1 MSIFNK
7 FVIRV
12 LTVFL
17 SIVLAYFGIQFYENY
32 TYSSN
37 LNSFL
42 EDASVVSALHYESS
56 EQFSTLLDFDEI
68 NREQFESTLNSIVSN
83 AQEAYN
89 LVSNVE
95 KNFSSKEKDL
105 LEISVTSW
113 LKGLETFQ
121 VSMITLIDS
130 KYSQEIEESIADS
143 IVDLSIGDKAY
154 SDFLNIILEKGE
166 AENIFL
172 PEFYSI
178 EYTEL
183 ESSAYRFADTIVER
197 ARQSSTGLFLRKD
210 LAVTG
215 MEFLPSPITLTE
227 EGHNVLLNEPV
238 AIQVVVANE
247 GNVEEFE
254 VILLILVS
262 DEYGESIYEKRAKI
276 NSIKSLE
283 SRSYFTDPIDIEPGV
298 LHEWF
303 IKIEEIE
310 NEEELDDNLFTVT
323 GFIPPE
329 GWLNVR
335 FANTK
340 DQSWYI

>member
-1 MSIFNK
+1 MKNINK
-7 FVIRV
+7 FFIRIATVILSV
-12 LTVFL
+12 LL
-17 SIVLAYFGIQFYENY
+17 GIFGIQFYENY
-32 TYSSN
+32 IYSAN

-42 EDASVVSALHYESS
+42 EDAAVVSNLHKQAS
-56 EQFSTLLDFDEI
+56 QDFSIILDFDET
-68 NREQFESTLNSIVSN
+68 NREEFESILNQVVNN

-89 LVSNVE
+89 LVSNLE
-95 KNFSSKEKDL
+95 TSFSSKERDL

-113 LKGLETFQ
+113 LRGLETFQ

-130 KYSQEIEESIADS
+130 KYSQEIEESIAES
-143 IVDLSIGDKAY
+143 IVDLAIGDKAY
-154 SDFLNIILEKGE
+154 KDFIILISQKSEE
-166 AENIFL
+166 DNIFL
-172 PEFYSI
+172 PEFYPV

-183 ESSAYRFADTIVER
+183 ESGAYKFAEIIVQR

-210 LAVTG
+210 LAITG
-215 MEFLPSPITLTE
+215 MDFVPGRITLTE
-227 EGHNVLLNEPV
+227 DGHNVLLNEPT
-238 AIQVVVANE
+238 AIQVVIANE

-254 VILLILVS
+254 IVILILVS

-276 NSIKSLE
+276 NSIKPLE

-329 GWLNVR
+329 G
-335 FANTK
+335 
-340 DQSWYI
+340 

>member
-1 MSIFNK
+1 MKNFNK
-7 FVIRV
+7 FFRRFMTVILSV
-12 LTVFL
+12 LL
-17 SIVLAYFGIQFYENY
+17 GIFGIQFYENY

-42 EDASVVSALHYESS
+42 EDAAIASNLHKQASENFSS
-56 EQFSTLLDFDEI
+56 ILDFDEI
-68 NREQFESTLNSIVSN
+68 NREEFESTLNQVVNN

-89 LVSNVE
+89 LVFNLETS
-95 KNFSSKEKDL
+95 FSSKERDL

-130 KYSQEIEESIADS
+130 KYSQEIDESIAES
-143 IVDLSIGDKAY
+143 IVNLAIGDKAY
-154 SDFLNIILEKGE
+154 KDFIILISEKSE

-172 PEFYSI
+172 PEFYPI

-183 ESSAYRFADTIVER
+183 ESGAYKFAEIIVQR

-210 LAVTG
+210 LAITG
-215 MEFLPSPITLTE
+215 VDFLPSRITLTDD
-227 EGHNVLLNEPV
+227 GHNVLLNEPT
-238 AIQVVVANE
+238 AIQVVIANE

-254 VILLILVS
+254 IVILILVS

-276 NSIKSLE
+276 NSIKPLE

-310 NEEELDDNLFTVT
+310 NEEELDDNLFTIT

-329 GWLNVR
+329 G
-335 FANTK
+335 
-340 DQSWYI
+340 

>member
-1 MSIFNK
+1 MRVFNK
-7 FVIRV
+7 FIGRSFI
-12 LTVFL
+12 VFL
-17 SIVLAYFGIQFYENY
+17 SIALSYFGIQFYEDFI
-32 TYSSN
+32 YSSN

-42 EDASVVSALHYESS
+42 EDASVVSELHRDSAQE
-56 EQFSTLLDFDEI
+56 FSTLLDFDEI
-68 NREQFESTLNSIVSN
+68 NRDQFENKLNNIVKN

-89 LVSNVE
+89 LVLNSE
-95 KNFSSKEKDL
+95 KSFSSKEKDL

-130 KYSQEIEESIADS
+130 KYTQDVEESIADS
-143 IVDLSIGDKAY
+143 IADLSIGDKAY
-154 SDFLNIILEKGE
+154 NDFLFIISEK
-166 AENIFL
+166 AEQDNIFL
-172 PEFYSI
+172 PELYSI

-197 ARQSSTGLFLRKD
+197 AKQSSTGLFLRKD
-210 LAVTG
+210 LAITG

-254 VILLILVS
+254 VIILILVS

-310 NEEELDDNLFTVT
+310 NEEELDDNLFTVS

-329 GWLNVR
+329 G
-335 FANTK
+335 
-340 DQSWYI
+340 

>member
-1 MSIFNK
+1 MNILNNFARRSITLILS
-7 FVIRV
+7 V
-12 LTVFL
+12 TVAF
-17 SIVLAYFGIQFYENY
+17 FGVQFYENY
-32 TYSSN
+32 TYSAN

-42 EDASVVSALHYESS
+42 EDAGIVSSLHKESS
-56 EQFSTLLDFDEI
+56 EEFSKLLDFDEI
-68 NREQFESTLNSIVSN
+68 NREQFESSLNKIVKN

-89 LVSNVE
+89 LLANI
-95 KNFSSKEKDL
+95 NQDFSSKEKDL

-154 SDFLNIILEKGE
+154 NDFLYLILEKGE
-166 AENIFL
+166 SDNIFL
-172 PEFYSI
+172 PELYSI

-210 LAVTG
+210 LAITG
-215 MEFLPSPITLTE
+215 LEFLPSPITLTE
-227 EGHNVLLNEPV
+227 EGHSVLLNEPV
-238 AIQVVVANE
+238 AVQVVVANE

-254 VILLILVS
+254 VIILILVS

-310 NEEELDDNLFTVT
+310 NEEELDDNLFKTT

-329 GWLNVR
+329 G
-335 FANTK
+335 
-340 DQSWYI
+340 

>member
-1 MSIFNK
+1 MNILNNFARRSITLILS
-7 FVIRV
+7 V
-12 LTVFL
+12 TVAF
-17 SIVLAYFGIQFYENY
+17 FGVQFYENY
-32 TYSSN
+32 TYSAN

-42 EDASVVSALHYESS
+42 EDAGIVSSLHKESS
-56 EQFSTLLDFDEI
+56 EEFSKLLDFDEI
-68 NREQFESTLNSIVSN
+68 NREQFESSLNKIVKN

-89 LVSNVE
+89 LLANI
-95 KNFSSKEKDL
+95 NQDFSSKEKDL

-154 SDFLNIILEKGE
+154 NDFLYLILEKGE
-166 AENIFL
+166 SDNIFL
-172 PEFYSI
+172 PELYSI
-178 EYTEL
+178 EYNEL

-210 LAVTG
+210 LAITG
-215 MEFLPSPITLTE
+215 LEFLPSPITLTE

-238 AIQVVVANE
+238 AVQVVVANE

-254 VILLILVS
+254 VIILILVS

-310 NEEELDDNLFTVT
+310 NEEELDDNLFTTT

-329 GWLNVR
+329 G
-335 FANTK
+335 
-340 DQSWYI
+340 

>member
-1 MSIFNK
+1 MKNFNK
-7 FVIRV
+7 FFRRFMTVILSV
-12 LTVFL
+12 LL
-17 SIVLAYFGIQFYENY
+17 GIFGIQFYENY

-42 EDASVVSALHYESS
+42 EDAAIASNLHKQASENFSS
-56 EQFSTLLDFDEI
+56 ILDFDEI
-68 NREQFESTLNSIVSN
+68 NREEFESTLNQVVNN

-89 LVSNVE
+89 LVFNLETS
-95 KNFSSKEKDL
+95 FSSKERDL

-130 KYSQEIEESIADS
+130 KYSQEIDESIAES
-143 IVDLSIGDKAY
+143 IVDLAIGDKAY
-154 SDFLNIILEKGE
+154 KDFIILISEKSE
-166 AENIFL
+166 ADNIFL
-172 PEFYSI
+172 PEFYPI

-183 ESSAYRFADTIVER
+183 ESGAYKFAEIIVQR

-210 LAVTG
+210 LAITG
-215 MEFLPSPITLTE
+215 VDFLPSRITLTE
-227 EGHNVLLNEPV
+227 DGHNVLLNEPT
-238 AIQVVVANE
+238 AIQVVIANE

-254 VILLILVS
+254 IVILILVS

-276 NSIKSLE
+276 NSIKPLE

-310 NEEELDDNLFTVT
+310 NEEELDDNLFTIT

-329 GWLNVR
+329 G
-335 FANTK
+335 
-340 DQSWYI
+340 

>member
-1 MSIFNK
+1 MSNFSK
-7 FVIRV
+7 FFSRVI
-12 LTVFL
+12 TVTL
-17 SIVLAYFGIQFYENY
+17 SILIGVLGFRFYDNY
-32 TYSSN
+32 TESSY

-42 EDASVVSALHYESS
+42 EDAAVVSVLHKKSS
-56 EQFSTLLDFDEI
+56 DDFSLLLNFDEI
-68 NREQFESTLNSIVSN
+68 NREQFESTLNKIVDN
-83 AQEAYN
+83 AQEAYS
-89 LVSNVE
+89 LVSNLE
-95 KNFSSKEKDL
+95 NSYSSKERDL

-121 VSMITLIDS
+121 VSMVTLIDS
-130 KYSQEIEESIADS
+130 QYSQEIEVSIAES

-154 SDFLNIILEKGE
+154 KDFIILVSERSE
-166 AENIFL
+166 QENIFL
-172 PEFYSI
+172 PEFYNI

-183 ESSAYRFADTIVER
+183 ESGAYKFADIIVQR
-197 ARQSSTGLFLRKD
+197 ARKSSTGLFLRKD
-210 LAVTG
+210 LAITG
-215 MEFLPSPITLTE
+215 VEFLPTPITLTE
-227 EGHNVLLNEPV
+227 NGHSVLLNEPV
-238 AIQVVVANE
+238 AIQVVIANE

-283 SRSYFTDPIDIEPGV
+283 SKSYFTDPIDIEPGV

-329 GWLNVR
+329 G
-335 FANTK
+335 
-340 DQSWYI
+340 

>member
-1 MSIFNK
+1 MKNFSKFFRVIIVIILSVLLGIFG
-7 FVIRV
+7 F
-12 LTVFL
+12 
-17 SIVLAYFGIQFYENY
+17 QFYENY
-32 TYSSN
+32 SYSSS

-42 EDASVVSALHYESS
+42 EGAAVISGLHKQSS
-56 EQFSTLLDFDEI
+56 QDFSSLLDFDEI
-68 NREQFESTLNSIVSN
+68 NREEFESTLNKIVNN
-83 AQEAYN
+83 AQEAYS
-89 LVSNVE
+89 LMSNFE
-95 KNFSSKEKDL
+95 SSFSSKERDL

-113 LKGLETFQ
+113 LKGLEKFQ

-130 KYSQEIEESIADS
+130 KYSQEIDESIAES
-143 IVDLSIGDKAY
+143 IVDLAIGDKAY
-154 SDFLNIILEKGE
+154 KDFIILITEKGDKD
-166 AENIFL
+166 NIFL
-172 PEFYSI
+172 PEFYPI

-183 ESSAYRFADTIVER
+183 ESGAYRFAETIVER

-215 MEFLPSPITLTE
+215 MEFLPAPITLTE

-238 AIQVVVANE
+238 AIQVVIANE
-247 GNVEEFE
+247 GNVEEYE

-310 NEEELDDNLFTVT
+310 NEEELDDNLFTIT

-329 GWLNVR
+329 G
-335 FANTK
+335 
-340 DQSWYI
+340 

>member
-1 MSIFNK
+1 MNK
-7 FVIRV
+7 FSKFFRLIVTVILSV
-12 LTVFL
+12 LL
-17 SIVLAYFGIQFYENY
+17 GIFGIQFYENY

-37 LNSFL
+37 LNTFL
-42 EDASVVSALHYESS
+42 EDAAVVSSLHHQSAKE
-56 EQFSTLLDFDEI
+56 FSLLLDFDEI
-68 NREQFESTLNSIVSN
+68 NREEFESKLNKIVNN
-83 AQEAYN
+83 AQEAYSLISN
-89 LVSNVE
+89 LESS
-95 KNFSSKEKDL
+95 FSSKEKDL

-130 KYSQEIEESIADS
+130 KYSQEINESIADS

-154 SDFLNIILEKGE
+154 KDFIYLISEKGE
-166 AENIFL
+166 LDNIFL
-172 PEFYSI
+172 PELLPV

-183 ESSAYRFADTIVER
+183 ESGAYKFADIVVDR
-197 ARQSSTGLFLRKD
+197 ARKSSTGLFLRKD
-210 LAVTG
+210 LAITG
-215 MEFLPSPITLTE
+215 VEFIPSPITLTE
-227 EGHNVLLNEPV
+227 NGHNVLLNEPT
-238 AIQVVVANE
+238 AIQVVIANE

-254 VILLILVS
+254 IIILILVS

-329 GWLNVR
+329 G
-335 FANTK
+335 
-340 DQSWYI
+340 

>member
-1 MSIFNK
+1 MKNFNK
-7 FVIRV
+7 FFIRFVTVILSV
-12 LTVFL
+12 LL
-17 SIVLAYFGIQFYENY
+17 GIFGIQFYENY

-42 EDASVVSALHYESS
+42 EDAAIA
-56 EQFSTLLDFDEI
+56 STLHKQASENFSSILDFDEI
-68 NREQFESTLNSIVSN
+68 NREEFESTLNQVVNN

-89 LVSNVE
+89 LVFNLETS
-95 KNFSSKEKDL
+95 FSSKERDL

-130 KYSQEIEESIADS
+130 KYSQEIDESIAES
-143 IVDLSIGDKAY
+143 IVNLAIGDKAY
-154 SDFLNIILEKGE
+154 KDFIILISEKSE

-172 PEFYSI
+172 PEFYPI

-183 ESSAYRFADTIVER
+183 ESGAYKFAEIIVQR

-210 LAVTG
+210 LAITG
-215 MEFLPSPITLTE
+215 VDFLPSRITLTE
-227 EGHNVLLNEPV
+227 DGHNVLLNEPT
-238 AIQVVVANE
+238 AIQVVIANE

-254 VILLILVS
+254 IVILILVS

-276 NSIKSLE
+276 NSIKPLE

-310 NEEELDDNLFTVT
+310 NEEELDDNLFTIT

-329 GWLNVR
+329 G
-335 FANTK
+335 
-340 DQSWYI
+340 

>member
-1 MSIFNK
+1 MTVILSVLLGIF
-7 FVIRV
+7 
-12 LTVFL
+12 
-17 SIVLAYFGIQFYENY
+17 SIQFYQNY

-42 EDASVVSALHYESS
+42 EDAAVVSNLHKQASENFSS
-56 EQFSTLLDFDEI
+56 ILDFDEI
-68 NREQFESTLNSIVSN
+68 NREEFESTLNQVVNN

-89 LVSNVE
+89 LVFNLETS
-95 KNFSSKEKDL
+95 FSSKERDL

-130 KYSQEIEESIADS
+130 KYSQEIDESIAES
-143 IVDLSIGDKAY
+143 IVDLAIGDKAY
-154 SDFLNIILEKGE
+154 KDFISLISEKSVTD
-166 AENIFL
+166 NIFL
-172 PEFYSI
+172 PEFYPI

-183 ESSAYRFADTIVER
+183 ESGAYKFAEIIVQR

-210 LAVTG
+210 LAITG
-215 MEFLPSPITLTE
+215 VDFLPSRITITE
-227 EGHNVLLNEPV
+227 DGHNVLLNEPT
-238 AIQVVVANE
+238 AIQVVIANE

-254 VILLILVS
+254 IVLLILVS

-276 NSIKSLE
+276 NSIKPLE

-329 GWLNVR
+329 G
-335 FANTK
+335 
-340 DQSWYI
+340 

>member
-1 MSIFNK
+1 MNILNNFARRSITLILS
-7 FVIRV
+7 V
-12 LTVFL
+12 TVAF
-17 SIVLAYFGIQFYENY
+17 FGVQFYENY
-32 TYSSN
+32 TYSAN

-42 EDASVVSALHYESS
+42 EDAGIVSSLHKESS
-56 EQFSTLLDFDEI
+56 EEFSKLLDFDEI
-68 NREQFESTLNSIVSN
+68 NREQFESSLNKIVKN

-89 LVSNVE
+89 LLANI
-95 KNFSSKEKDL
+95 NQDFSSKEKDL

-154 SDFLNIILEKGE
+154 NDFLYLILEKGE
-166 AENIFL
+166 SDNIFL
-172 PEFYSI
+172 PELYSI

-210 LAVTG
+210 LAITG
-215 MEFLPSPITLTE
+215 LEFLPSPITLTE

-238 AIQVVVANE
+238 AVQVVVANE

-254 VILLILVS
+254 VIILILVS
-262 DEYGESIYEKRAKI
+262 DEYGETIYEKRAKI

-310 NEEELDDNLFTVT
+310 NEEELDDNLFTTT

-329 GWLNVR
+329 G
-335 FANTK
+335 
-340 DQSWYI
+340 

>member
-1 MSIFNK
+1 MNNFSK
-7 FVIRV
+7 FFRMVIIAFLGV
-12 LTVFL
+12 LVGVF
-17 SIVLAYFGIQFYENY
+17 SIQFYENY
-32 TYSSN
+32 VYSSN

-42 EDASVVSALHYESS
+42 EDAAVVSSLHKQSS
-56 EQFSTLLDFDEI
+56 EDFSSILDFDDI
-68 NREQFESTLNSIVSN
+68 NREEFESTLNKIVNN
-83 AQEAYN
+83 AQEAYSLISN
-89 LVSNVE
+89 LESS
-95 KNFSSKEKDL
+95 FTSKERDL
-105 LEISVTSW
+105 LEISVVSW

-130 KYSQEIEESIADS
+130 KYSQDIDKSIAES
-143 IVDLSIGDKAY
+143 IVDLAIGDKAY
-154 SDFLNIILEKGE
+154 KDFIILISEKGE
-166 AENIFL
+166 ADNIFL

-183 ESSAYRFADTIVER
+183 ESGAYRFADLIVER
-197 ARQSSTGLFLRKD
+197 ARQSSTGLFLTKD
-210 LAVTG
+210 LAITG
-215 MEFLPSPITLTE
+215 VEFIPGQITLTE
-227 EGHNVLLNEPV
+227 NGHSVLLNEPIAV
-238 AIQVVVANE
+238 QVVIANE
-247 GNVEEFE
+247 GNIEEFE

-329 GWLNVR
+329 
-335 FANTK
+335 
-340 DQSWYI
+340 D

>member
-1 MSIFNK
+1 MSILFRILK
-7 FVIRV
+7 KLLPIVV
-12 LTVFL
+12 
-17 SIVLAYFGIQFYENY
+17 SIVLALLGFRYYENY
-32 TYSSN
+32 SNSSK

-42 EDASVVSALHYESS
+42 EDASVVSSLHKKSS
-56 EQFSTLLDFDEI
+56 QDFSLLLNFDEI
-68 NREQFESTLNSIVSN
+68 NREQFEKILNEIVSN

-89 LVSNVE
+89 LLANINE
-95 KNFSSKEKDL
+95 DFSSKEKDL

-130 KYSQEIEESIADS
+130 QYSQEIEESIADS

-154 SDFLNIILEKGE
+154 KDFLGLISQKGE
-166 AENIFL
+166 LENIFL
-172 PEFYSI
+172 PELYSI

-183 ESSAYRFADTIVER
+183 ESTAYRFADTIVNR

-210 LAVTG
+210 LAITG
-215 MEFLPSPITLTE
+215 IDFLPSPITLTE
-227 EGHNVLLNEPV
+227 DGHSVLLNEPV

-247 GNVEEFE
+247 GNIEEFE
-254 VILLILVS
+254 VIILILVS
-262 DEYGESIYEKRAKI
+262 DEYGETIYEKRAKI

-310 NEEELDDNLFTVT
+310 NEEELDDNLFTTT

-329 GWLNVR
+329 G
-335 FANTK
+335 
-340 DQSWYI
+340 

>member
-1 MSIFNK
+1 MNNFSK
-7 FVIRV
+7 FFRMVTIAFLGV
-12 LTVFL
+12 LVGVF
-17 SIVLAYFGIQFYENY
+17 SIQFYENY
-32 TYSSN
+32 VYSSN

-42 EDASVVSALHYESS
+42 EDAAVVSSLHKQSS
-56 EQFSTLLDFDEI
+56 EDFSSILDFDDI
-68 NREQFESTLNSIVSN
+68 NREEFESTLNKIVNN
-83 AQEAYN
+83 AQEAYSLISN
-89 LVSNVE
+89 LESS
-95 KNFSSKEKDL
+95 FTSKERDL
-105 LEISVTSW
+105 LEISVVSW

-130 KYSQEIEESIADS
+130 KYSQDIDKSIAES
-143 IVDLSIGDKAY
+143 IVDLAIGDKAY
-154 SDFLNIILEKGE
+154 KDFIILISEKGE
-166 AENIFL
+166 ADNIFL

-183 ESSAYRFADTIVER
+183 ESGAYRFADLIVER
-197 ARQSSTGLFLRKD
+197 ARQSSTGLFLTKD
-210 LAVTG
+210 LAITG
-215 MEFLPSPITLTE
+215 VEFIPGQITLTE
-227 EGHNVLLNEPV
+227 NGHSVLLNEPIAV
-238 AIQVVVANE
+238 QVVIANE
-247 GNVEEFE
+247 GNIEEFE

-329 GWLNVR
+329 
-335 FANTK
+335 
-340 DQSWYI
+340 D

>member
-1 MSIFNK
+1 MRIFNK
-7 FVIRV
+7 FIRRS
-12 LTVFL
+12 LTAVL
-17 SIVLAYFGIQFYENY
+17 SIGVVFSGVQFYENY
-32 TYSSN
+32 TYSAN

-42 EDASVVSALHYESS
+42 EDAAVVSSLHKESS
-56 EQFSTLLDFDEI
+56 EEFSLLLDFDQI
-68 NREQFESTLNSIVSN
+68 NREQFESSLNKIVNN

-89 LVSNVE
+89 LLSNTDQ
-95 KNFSSKEKDL
+95 NFLSKEKDL
-105 LEISVTSW
+105 LEISATSW

-130 KYSQEIEESIADS
+130 ECSQEIEESIADS

-154 SDFLNIILEKGE
+154 NDFLNLVTEKGE
-166 AENIFL
+166 SENIFL
-172 PEFYSI
+172 PELYSI

-183 ESSAYRFADTIVER
+183 ESTAYRFADTIVER

-210 LAVTG
+210 LAITG
-215 MEFLPSPITLTE
+215 LEFLPSPITLTE
-227 EGHNVLLNEPV
+227 EGHSVLLNEPI

-254 VILLILVS
+254 VIILILVS

-310 NEEELDDNLFTVT
+310 NEEELDDNLFTTT

-329 GWLNVR
+329 G
-335 FANTK
+335 
-340 DQSWYI
+340 